1 MSKVRNWLV
10 GIGAIVVV
18 LGGAG
23 GAYWYFKIFRAPS
36 TQARLLGAADLVP
49 DQALMATFVSTDE
62 AQWSALDRLGSPA
75 AQDLLKERVA
85 ALQTEMLQGSNLS
98 YGEDLAPW
106 IDGVM
111 VSVLPPTEVKAQTR
125 ADQATEQNGKPNGQ
139 QSNPQQPNPQQPNS
153 QEQNPQETSSQTSS
167 QMGETNLLMVMGIKD
182 KLRALEFAQ
191 KMRSQPN
198 VTLETLDYQGVE
210 VSKLTQGGEDAYSAV
225 LGDYVV
231 FSPQQRSVEWAI
243 ETSKGSPSLRDQ
255 PGAQSALQSALNLE
269 NPVMQ
274 LYIPDYAGLVNQ
286 ILAENEGAAPL
297 SPSIREQLAVL
308 DNVVAG
314 VSLEDTGLRLRALVK
329 LEDKPTI
336 FSYRTAPG
344 QVLSFL
350 PGDTLGLISGQ
361 DPQSLWQNLVV
372 ESQNNP
378 DLGVVVEGLKRQLTQ
393 LQLDLEQDVLSWM
406 TGEFVVAALPNP
418 PGQGILGSLGVAGA
432 IVLDSGDPE
441 RTNQTL
447 GKLDALVEGNL
458 TVEKTE
464 TEGKAVTYW
473 RLPQGIFNNQTFLG
487 YGWLTPNTL
496 FVALGDPAIESLLKP
511 TAPLLNDTP
520 EFQSLTS
527 TLPQT
532 NGGYFYFKVADVATS
547 TSLAPIGSQFQ
558 RLPQETQTLVQ
569 TIDSVGITTS
579 QPSDNLNQVDVFLQF
594 APPQSPQ

>member
-10 GIGAIVVV
+10 GIGAIVLV

-23 GAYWYFKIFRAPS
+23 GAYWYFKIFREPS
-36 TQARLLGAADLVP
+36 PQARMLGAADLVP

-62 AQWSALDRLGSPA
+62 TQWSGIDRLGSA

-85 ALQTEMLQGSNLS
+85 ALQTGVLQGSNLS
-98 YGEDLAPW
+98 YEEDLAPW
-106 IDGVM
+106 VDGVM
-111 VSVLPPTEVKAQTR
+111 VSVLPPTEVKPDPTAESREPTLEPT
-125 ADQATEQNGKPNGQ
+125 TEPGA
-139 QSNPQQPNPQQPNS
+139 NPG
-153 QEQNPQETSSQTSS
+153 
-167 QMGETNLLMVMGIKD
+167 GETNTEEPSPEGSPDTQVATETNVLMIMGIKD

-191 KMRSQPN
+191 KMRSQPGI
-198 VTLETLDYQGVE
+198 TLEGFDYQGIE
-210 VSKLTQGGEDAYSAV
+210 VNKLTQGGEDAYSAV

-231 FSPQQRSVEWAI
+231 FSPQRRSVEWAI
-243 ETSKGSPSLRDQ
+243 ETAKGGQSLRDQ
-255 PGAQSALQSALNLE
+255 PGAASALQGALDLE

-274 LYIPDYAGLVNQ
+274 VYIPDYAGLVNQ

-297 SPSIREQLAVL
+297 SPSLREQLSVL

-314 VSLEDTGLRLRALVK
+314 ISLEETGLRLRALVK
-329 LEDKPTI
+329 LENQTSL

-344 QVLSFL
+344 QVLNFL

-361 DPQSLWQNLVV
+361 DPQSLWQNLVA
-372 ESQNNP
+372 ESENNP
-378 DLGVVVEGLKRQLTQ
+378 DVAVVVEGLKRQLTQ

-441 RTNQTL
+441 RANQTL
-447 GKLDALVEGNL
+447 GKLDGLVEGNL

-487 YGWLTPNTL
+487 YGWLSSNTL
-496 FVALGDPAIESLLKP
+496 FVALGDAAIDSLLKP
-511 TAPLLNDTP
+511 ATPRLKDTP

-527 TLPQT
+527 TLPKT

-547 TSLAPIGSQFQ
+547 TSLAPIGSQFE

-569 TIDSVGITTS
+569 AIDSVGITTS
-579 QPSDNLNQVDVFLQF
+579 QPSNDLNQVDVFLQF
-594 APPQSPQ
+594 APP

>member
-10 GIGAIVVV
+10 GIGAIVLV

-23 GAYWYFKIFRAPS
+23 GAYWYFKIFREPS
-36 TQARLLGAADLVP
+36 PQARMLGAADLVP

-62 AQWSALDRLGSPA
+62 TQWSGIDRLGSA

-85 ALQTEMLQGSNLS
+85 ALQTGVLQGSNLS
-98 YGEDLAPW
+98 YEEDLAPW
-106 IDGVM
+106 VDGVM
-111 VSVLPPTEVKAQTR
+111 VSVLPPTEVKPDPTAESREPTLEPTTEPGANPGGEANTEEPSPEGSPDTQV
-125 ADQATEQNGKPNGQ
+125 ATE
-139 QSNPQQPNPQQPNS
+139 
-153 QEQNPQETSSQTSS
+153 
-167 QMGETNLLMVMGIKD
+167 TNVLMIMGIKD

-191 KMRSQPN
+191 KMRSQPGI
-198 VTLETLDYQGVE
+198 TLEGFDYQGIE
-210 VSKLTQGGEDAYSAV
+210 VNKLTQGGEDAYSAV

-231 FSPQQRSVEWAI
+231 FSPQRRSVEWAI
-243 ETSKGSPSLRDQ
+243 ETAKGGQSLRDQ
-255 PGAQSALQSALNLE
+255 PGAASALQGALDLE

-274 LYIPDYAGLVNQ
+274 VYIPDYAGLVNQ

-297 SPSIREQLAVL
+297 SPSLREQLAVL

-314 VSLEDTGLRLRALVK
+314 ISLEETGLRLRALVK
-329 LEDKPTI
+329 LENQTSL

-344 QVLSFL
+344 QVLNFL

-361 DPQSLWQNLVV
+361 DPQSLWQNLVA
-372 ESQNNP
+372 ESENNP
-378 DLGVVVEGLKRQLTQ
+378 DVAVVVEGLKRQLTQ

-441 RTNQTL
+441 RANQTL
-447 GKLDALVEGNL
+447 GKLDGLVEGNL
-458 TVEKTE
+458 TVEKAE

-487 YGWLTPNTL
+487 YGWLSSNTL
-496 FVALGDPAIESLLKP
+496 FVALGDAAIDSLLKP
-511 TAPLLNDTP
+511 ATPRLNDTP

-527 TLPQT
+527 TLPKT
-532 NGGYFYFKVADVATS
+532 NGGYFYFKVADVATI
-547 TSLAPIGSQFQ
+547 TSLAPIGSQFE

-569 TIDSVGITTS
+569 AIDSVGITTS
-579 QPSDNLNQVDVFLQF
+579 QPSNDLNQVDVFLQF
-594 APPQSPQ
+594 APPQPPSSPQ